1 LFVFRLPLPAQLG
14 QPENAFSTKIRSPQ
28 SETAPVAMDLLK
40 LIYTQHRRPFLQM
53 LALTTLSGALG
64 IGILS
69 YINRYLLQG
78 NGGGFLPFLL
88 LLALYFIAASYAQLQ
103 LAKIGQNFVC
113 QMQTQLVKRIMDSH
127 EEQIQ
132 LIGKPKILA
141 SLGSDIHSLSVA
153 FTRLPELVQGTL
165 FVLACFA
172 YLLALSAKLFLITLL
187 MMLAMIVGTH
197 IVVQRH
203 YHSFRQMRRIDNEIQ
218 RQYETSLNGHKELT
232 LNRYRAERFYNQE
245 VLPTAAQRRDTHIRA
260 DAYHA
265 LALNWGN
272 SIMLATVG
280 IIYYLASYHHW
291 ASSAD
296 ATAIS
301 MTLLFMRAPLTAAV
315 GALPMLMQSKVALQ
329 ALADLGLADYTTAF
343 HSPFRLPENWRTIR
357 LENITYAYPQQG
369 GQTFALQPINL
380 TIHRGETL
388 FLIGG
393 NGSGKS
399 TLSMLLAGLYT
410 PASGKIFVD
419 DIEITAENRP
429 AYRQL
434 FASVFTDFHIFE
446 QLVDG
451 IGEDAAQAQIA
462 HWLDHLQ
469 LDEKVKIEQNR
480 ILNSKLSQGQKKR
493 LGLLAAALENRSIII
508 LDEWAADQD
517 PQFRR
522 IFYEQLLPLLKQSG
536 STIFAI
542 SHDDKYF
549 HHAERIISM
558 KQGVLSE
565 LDSETARAVA
575 DEHSRAGVNV
585 AIDRPTLR

>member
-1 LFVFRLPLPAQLG
+1 MPAQLR

-69 YINRYLLQG
+69 YINRHLLQD
-78 NGGGFLPFLL
+78 NGGGLLPFLL
-88 LLALYFIAASYAQLQ
+88 LVAFYFIAANYAQIQ

-141 SLGSDIHSLSVA
+141 SLGSDIRSLSVA

-172 YLLALSAKLFLITLL
+172 YLLALSAKLFFITLL

-265 LALNWGN
+265 LAINWGN

-280 IIYYLASYHHW
+280 IIYYLASYHGW

-329 ALADLGLADYTTAF
+329 ALADLGLADYATPF

-357 LENITYAYPQQG
+357 LENITYTYPQQG
-369 GQTFALQPINL
+369 GQTFALQAVHL
-380 TIHRGETL
+380 TLHRCFSSAATAQANPPSPCCSPG
-388 FLIGG
+388 
-393 NGSGKS
+393 
-399 TLSMLLAGLYT
+399 YT
-410 PASGKIFVD
+410 PPHRAKFLWTTSKSPPRTAPPTANCSPACSPTFIFLNNWWTASAK
-419 DIEITAENRP
+419 TP
-429 AYRQL
+429 PKPK
-434 FASVFTDFHIFE
+434 SPT
-446 QLVDG
+446 
-451 IGEDAAQAQIA
+451 
-462 HWLDHLQ
+462 
-469 LDEKVKIEQNR
+469 
-480 ILNSKLSQGQKKR
+480 
-493 LGLLAAALENRSIII
+493 
-508 LDEWAADQD
+508 
-517 PQFRR
+517 
-522 IFYEQLLPLLKQSG
+522 G
-536 STIFAI
+536 STIC
-542 SHDDKYF
+542 
-549 HHAERIISM
+549 
-558 KQGVLSE
+558 
-565 LDSETARAVA
+565 
-575 DEHSRAGVNV
+575 N
-585 AIDRPTLR
+585 

>member
-1 LFVFRLPLPAQLG
+1 
-14 QPENAFSTKIRSPQ
+14 
-28 SETAPVAMDLLK
+28 MDLLK

-153 FTRLPELVQGTL
+153 VTRLPERVQGTL
-165 FVLACFA
+165 WVLACFA

-232 LNRYRAERFYNQE
+232 LNRNRAERFYNQE
-245 VLPTAAQRRDTHIRA
+245 VLPIAAQRRDTHIRA

-265 LALNWGN
+265 LAINWGN

-280 IIYYLASYHHW
+280 IIYYLASYHGW

-329 ALADLGLADYTTAF
+329 ALADLGLADYATPF

-369 GQTFALQPINL
+369 GQTFALQPVNL
-380 TIHRGETL
+380 TLHRGETL

-419 DIEITAENRP
+419 DIEITAENCP

>member
-1 LFVFRLPLPAQLG
+1 
-14 QPENAFSTKIRSPQ
+14 
-28 SETAPVAMDLLK
+28 MDLLK

-69 YINRYLLQG
+69 YINRHLLQG
-78 NGGGFLPFLL
+78 SGGGLLPFLL
-88 LLALYFIAASYAQLQ
+88 LVAFYFIAANYAQIQ

-141 SLGSDIHSLSVA
+141 SLGSDIRSLSVA

-172 YLLALSAKLFLITLL
+172 YLLALSAKLFFITLL

-265 LALNWGN
+265 LAINWGN

-280 IIYYLASYHHW
+280 IIYYLASYHGW

-296 ATAIS
+296 ATA
-301 MTLLFMRAPLTAAV
+301 
-315 GALPMLMQSKVALQ
+315 
-329 ALADLGLADYTTAF
+329 F
-343 HSPFRLPENWRTIR
+343 HSDFRLPENWRTIR

-419 DIEITAENRP
+419 DTEITAENRP

-451 IGEDAAQAQIA
+451 IGEDAAQAQINQ
-462 HWLDHLQ
+462 WLAHLQ

-549 HHAERIISM
+549 HHAERVISM

-575 DEHSRAGVNV
+575 DEHSRAGQ
-585 AIDRPTLR
+585 T

>member
-1 LFVFRLPLPAQLG
+1 
-14 QPENAFSTKIRSPQ
+14 
-28 SETAPVAMDLLK
+28 MDLLK

-141 SLGSDIHSLSVA
+141 SLGSDIRSLSFA

-265 LALNWGN
+265 LAINWGN

-280 IIYYLASYHHW
+280 IIYYLASYHGW

-462 HWLDHLQ
+462 RWLARLQ

-565 LDSETARAVA
+565 YDSETAKSVA
-575 DEHSRAGVNV
+575 EEHSRS
-585 AIDRPTLR
+585 

>member
-1 LFVFRLPLPAQLG
+1 
-14 QPENAFSTKIRSPQ
+14 
-28 SETAPVAMDLLK
+28 
-40 LIYTQHRRPFLQM
+40 
-53 LALTTLSGALG
+53 
-64 IGILS
+64 
-69 YINRYLLQG
+69 
-78 NGGGFLPFLL
+78 
-88 LLALYFIAASYAQLQ
+88 
-103 LAKIGQNFVC
+103 
-113 QMQTQLVKRIMDSH
+113 
-127 EEQIQ
+127 
-132 LIGKPKILA
+132 
-141 SLGSDIHSLSVA
+141 
-153 FTRLPELVQGTL
+153 
-165 FVLACFA
+165 
-172 YLLALSAKLFLITLL
+172 
-187 MMLAMIVGTH
+187 
-197 IVVQRH
+197 
-203 YHSFRQMRRIDNEIQ
+203 
-218 RQYETSLNGHKELT
+218 
-232 LNRYRAERFYNQE
+232 
-245 VLPTAAQRRDTHIRA
+245 
-260 DAYHA
+260 
-265 LALNWGN
+265 
-272 SIMLATVG
+272 MLATVG

-291 ASSAD
+291 ASNTD
-296 ATAIS
+296 AAALT
-301 MTLLFMRAPLTAAV
+301 MTLLFMRAPLASAV
-315 GALPMLMQSKVALQ
+315 SAFPLLAQSKVALQ
-329 ALADLGLADYTTAF
+329 ALADLGLADYATPF

-369 GQTFALQPINL
+369 GQTFALQPVNL
-380 TIHRGETL
+380 PLHRGETL

-419 DIEITAENRP
+419 DIEITAENCP

-434 FASVFTDFHIFE
+434 FASVFADFHIFE

-462 HWLDHLQ
+462 RWLARLQ

-549 HHAERIISM
+549 HHAERVISM

-565 LDSETARAVA
+565 LDSETARTVA
-575 DEHSRAGVNV
+575 DEHSRAG
-585 AIDRPTLR
+585 

>member
-1 LFVFRLPLPAQLG
+1 
-14 QPENAFSTKIRSPQ
+14 
-28 SETAPVAMDLLK
+28 MDLLK

-69 YINRYLLQG
+69 YINHYLLQG

-187 MMLAMIVGTH
+187 MMFAMIVGTH

-265 LALNWGN
+265 LAINWGN

-280 IIYYLASYHHW
+280 IIYYLASYHGW

-329 ALADLGLADYTTAF
+329 ALADLGLADYATAF

-369 GQTFALQPINL
+369 GQTFALQPVNL
-380 TIHRGETL
+380 TLHRGETL

-462 HWLDHLQ
+462 RWLARLQ

-493 LGLLAAALENRSIII
+493 LGLLAAALENRSTII

-549 HHAERIISM
+549 HHAERVISM

-575 DEHSRAGVNV
+575 DEHSRAGQ
-585 AIDRPTLR
+585 T

>member
-1 LFVFRLPLPAQLG
+1 
-14 QPENAFSTKIRSPQ
+14 
-28 SETAPVAMDLLK
+28 MDLLK

-265 LALNWGN
+265 LAINWGN

-280 IIYYLASYHHW
+280 IIYYLASYHGW

-462 HWLDHLQ
+462 RWLARLQ

-493 LGLLAAALENRSIII
+493 LGLLAAALENSSIII
-508 LDEWAADQD
+508 LDAWAADQD

-565 LDSETARAVA
+565 YDSETAKSVA
-575 DEHSRAGVNV
+575 EEHSRS
-585 AIDRPTLR
+585 

>member
-1 LFVFRLPLPAQLG
+1 
-14 QPENAFSTKIRSPQ
+14 
-28 SETAPVAMDLLK
+28 MDLIK

-265 LALNWGN
+265 LAINWGN

-280 IIYYLASYHHW
+280 IIYYLASYHGW

-369 GQTFALQPINL
+369 GQTFALQPVNL
-380 TIHRGETL
+380 TLHRGETL

-462 HWLDHLQ
+462 RWLARLQ

-493 LGLLAAALENRSIII
+493 LGLFAAALENRSIII

-549 HHAERIISM
+549 HHAERVISM

-575 DEHSRAGVNV
+575 DEHSRAGQ
-585 AIDRPTLR
+585 T

>member
-1 LFVFRLPLPAQLG
+1 
-14 QPENAFSTKIRSPQ
+14 
-28 SETAPVAMDLLK
+28 MDLLK

-265 LALNWGN
+265 LAINWGN

-280 IIYYLASYHHW
+280 IIYYLASYHGW

-434 FASVFTDFHIFE
+434 FTSVFTDFHIFE

-462 HWLDHLQ
+462 RWLARLQ

-549 HHAERIISM
+549 HHAERVISM

-565 LDSETARAVA
+565 LDSETARTVA
-575 DEHSRAGVNV
+575 DEHSRAG
-585 AIDRPTLR
+585 

>member
-1 LFVFRLPLPAQLG
+1 
-14 QPENAFSTKIRSPQ
+14 
-28 SETAPVAMDLLK
+28 MDLLK

-88 LLALYFIAASYAQLQ
+88 LVAFYFIAANYAQIQ

-141 SLGSDIHSLSVA
+141 SLGSDIRSLSVA

-172 YLLALSAKLFLITLL
+172 YLLALSAKLFFITLL

-265 LALNWGN
+265 LAINWGN

-280 IIYYLASYHHW
+280 IIYYLASYHGW

-329 ALADLGLADYTTAF
+329 ALADLGLADYATPF

-357 LENITYAYPQQG
+357 LENITYTYPQQG
-369 GQTFALQPINL
+369 GQTFALQAVNL
-380 TIHRGETL
+380 TLHRGETL

-462 HWLDHLQ
+462 YWLDHLQ

-493 LGLLAAALENRSIII
+493 LGLLAAA

-549 HHAERIISM
+549 HHAERVISM

-575 DEHSRAGVNV
+575 DEHSRAGQ
-585 AIDRPTLR
+585 T

>member
-1 LFVFRLPLPAQLG
+1 
-14 QPENAFSTKIRSPQ
+14 
-28 SETAPVAMDLLK
+28 MDLLK

-172 YLLALSAKLFLITLL
+172 YLLALSAKLFFITLL

-265 LALNWGN
+265 LAINWGN

-280 IIYYLASYHHW
+280 IIYYLASYHGW

-329 ALADLGLADYTTAF
+329 ALADLGLADYATAF

-369 GQTFALQPINL
+369 GQTFALQPVNL
-380 TIHRGETL
+380 TLHRGETL

-399 TLSMLLAGLYT
+399 TLSMLLAGLYP

-462 HWLDHLQ
+462 RWLARLQ

-493 LGLLAAALENRSIII
+493 LGLLAAALENRSTII

-549 HHAERIISM
+549 HHAERVISM

-575 DEHSRAGVNV
+575 DEHSRAGQ
-585 AIDRPTLR
+585 T